1 MWRSASRATDIPSSR
16 RRRKQHHQCNVHTPC
31 APRCPGV
38 NMEAGNRGSERDRA
52 DVFLSRSCSGLI
64 RPRPRERTRATLPN
78 FHRVVHGPSPARET
92 RRVRPTRSRRAR
104 TVGCGTSEMLDACRR
119 GGELENRMSDVIR
132 KPGSAVTT
140 RTSHMVVAALRRTA
154 ILARGQRLSVRLC
167 TGHQACAF
175 GNSAIRGQSPH
186 L

>member
-1 MWRSASRATDIPSSR
+1 MVRLSPRRSSSANRIQRRARCVPQITAHGTERPFCFGPLEGDESVWRSASRATDIPSSR
-16 RRRKQHHQCNVHTPC
+16 RRRKQHHQCNVHMPC

-78 FHRVVHGPSPARET
+78 FHRVVHAPSPARET
-92 RRVRPTRSRRAR
+92 RRVRSTRTRRAR

-119 GGELENRMSDVIR
+119 GGELENRMSDV
-132 KPGSAVTT
+132 
-140 RTSHMVVAALRRTA
+140 M
-154 ILARGQRLSVRLC
+154 
-167 TGHQACAF
+167 
-175 GNSAIRGQSPH
+175 
-186 L
+186 